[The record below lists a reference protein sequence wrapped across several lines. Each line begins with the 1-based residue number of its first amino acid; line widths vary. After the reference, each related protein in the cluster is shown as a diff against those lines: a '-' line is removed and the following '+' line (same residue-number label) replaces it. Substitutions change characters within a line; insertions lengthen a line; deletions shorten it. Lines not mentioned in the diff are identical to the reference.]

1 MLDLVLVSMLG
12 INHGVQRRVDLEV
25 NFFVFL
31 RFLFFALF
39 LLYVA

>member
-1 MLDLVLVSMLG
+1 MLG

-25 NFFVFL
+25 IFFVFL

-39 LLYVA
+39 LLYVT